1 MGGGL
6 IILKMNYRTELI
18 KHSDISYDKI
28 QQIVELKSNRW
39 HYTQEQHLDWIS
51 KNIQPEDYHILI
63 FENEELIAY
72 TNFVSVKVSINDNEI
87 PFMGIG
93 NVCTAESGKGYGDLL
108 MKEVNKIIVEKNW
121 KGILF
126 CKEAL
131 VPYYEKYNWGLVA
144 LNCITSEEIKK
155 HNTMLYNLE
164 KPIASFEYTGR
175 MF

>member
-1 MGGGL
+1 MK
-6 IILKMNYRTELI
+6 IILQRKKETPSKALEDICNI
-18 KHSDISYDKI
+18 KSK
-28 QQIVELKSNRW
+28 RW
-39 HYTQEQHLDWIS
+39 NYTQDQCISWIEE
-51 KNIQPEDYHILI
+51 NLEEDDYHLCIYI
-63 FENEELIAY
+63 KNNIIAY
-72 TNFVSVKVSINDNEI
+72 MNFVFIEAKVNDSII
-87 PFMGIG
+87 PFVGIG

-108 MKEVNKIIVEKNW
+108 MKEVHKIIVEKNW

-126 CKEAL
+126 CKDAL
-131 VPYYEKYNWGLVA
+131 VPYYEKYNWQLVD

>member
-1 MGGGL
+1 MK
-6 IILKMNYRTELI
+6 IILQRKKETPSKTLEDICNI
-18 KHSDISYDKI
+18 KSK
-28 QQIVELKSNRW
+28 RW
-39 HYTQEQHLDWIS
+39 NYTQDQCKVWIEE
-51 KNIQPEDYHILI
+51 NLEEDDYHLCIYI
-63 FENEELIAY
+63 KNNIIAY
-72 TNFVSVKVSINDNEI
+72 MNFVFIEAKVNDSII

-108 MKEVNKIIVEKNW
+108 MKEVNKIIEEKSW

-126 CKEAL
+126 CKDAL
-131 VPYYEKYNWGLVA
+131 VPYYEKYNWELVD

-155 HNTMLYNLE
+155 HNTMLYHLE

>member
-1 MGGGL
+1 MK
-6 IILKMNYRTELI
+6 IILERKKETPSKTLEDICNI
-18 KHSDISYDKI
+18 KSK
-28 QQIVELKSNRW
+28 RW
-39 HYTQEQHLDWIS
+39 NYTQDQCKSWIEE
-51 KNIQPEDYHILI
+51 NLEEDDYHLCIYI
-63 FENEELIAY
+63 KNNIIIY
-72 TNFVSVKVSINDNEI
+72 MNFVFIEAKVNDSII
-87 PFMGIG
+87 PFVGIG

-126 CKEAL
+126 CKNAL
-131 VPYYEKYNWGLVA
+131 VPYYEKYNWELVD
-144 LNCITSEEIKK
+144 LNCIISEEIKK

>member
-1 MGGGL
+1 M
-6 IILKMNYRTELI
+6 KMNYRTELI

-28 QQIVELKSNRW
+28 QQIVELKSKRW

-108 MKEVNKIIVEKNW
+108 MKEVNKIIVEMNW

-126 CKEAL
+126 CKDEL
-131 VPYYEKYNWGLVA
+131 VPYYQKFSWELVPA
-144 LNCITSEEIKK
+144 HKIQTDNFKGINFMVFNVSEDIS
-155 HNTMLYNLE
+155 NLQ
-164 KPIASFEYTGR
+164 YDGR
-175 MF
+175 NF

>member
-1 MGGGL
+1 MK
-6 IILKMNYRTELI
+6 IILQRKKETPSKALEDICNI
-18 KHSDISYDKI
+18 KSK
-28 QQIVELKSNRW
+28 RW
-39 HYTQEQHLDWIS
+39 HYTQDQCKSWIEE
-51 KNIQPEDYHILI
+51 NLEEDDYHLCIYI
-63 FENEELIAY
+63 KNNIIAY
-72 TNFVSVKVSINDNEI
+72 MNFVFIEAKVNDSII
-87 PFMGIG
+87 PFVGIG